1 MTKKETKAIEGR
13 IETGNDSQTI
23 DSIGIAG
30 DPSFEEGG
38 KYYNLNNEKVI
49 EGAND
54 CRIVLGR
61 DRPSGPASGYG
72 GLGYTRASAIDI
84 VAGGTTNNWSE
95 SNMDTQQSGVWL
107 NPDFDGDGARIH
119 ISQKTDIDDNFGLPE
134 GRLGKGNLGNSG
146 VGIKADKVRV
156 IARES
161 IKLVASAAS
170 TDSAGL
176 NCAGSGIELIAL
188 NEDIDVKK
196 SPPVM
201 QPIPK
206 GYNLEKAFEEIM
218 NLMDSIT
225 GIIAQ
230 NAILQTELNNYF
242 ACHTHL
248 ETFYGNQ
255 GIPSIDIQSP
265 LYRNNQQML
274 TEIQEKIQKFK
285 SVHLNEFRKNY
296 ISSVSDSPTYIN
308 SKYHYLN

>member
-1 MTKKETKAIEGR
+1 MGNKETKATEGR
-13 IETGNDSQTI
+13 SNSGDDRQTEN
-23 DSIGIAG
+23 SIGIAG
-30 DPSFEEGG
+30 DPSFEQRGY
-38 KYYNLNNEKVI
+38 YYNLNNEKVI

-72 GLGYTRASAIDI
+72 GLGYTRAAAIDI
-84 VAGGTTNNWSE
+84 VAGGTTNSWSE
-95 SNMDTQQSGVWL
+95 SNMAAQQSGVWL
-107 NPDFDGDGARIH
+107 NPDFEGDGARIH
-119 ISQKTDIDDNFGLPE
+119 ISQKTDIDDNFNLPE

-146 VGIKADKVRV
+146 IGIKADKVRV

-161 IKLVASAAS
+161 INLVASAAS
-170 TDSAGL
+170 TDSTGL

-188 NEDIDVKK
+188 NEDIDVNQ

-206 GYNLEKAFEEIM
+206 GYNVEYAFEEI
-218 NLMDSIT
+218 LSLLDQIT
-225 GIIAQ
+225 GLIAH
-230 NAILQTELNNYF
+230 NAYLQSKLNNYF

-248 ETFYGNQ
+248 ETFNGNQ
-255 GIPSIDIQSP
+255 GIPSIDVQSP
-265 LYRNNQQML
+265 LYQNNQEML
-274 TEIQEKIQKFK
+274 VDIQEKIQKFK